1 MCLDSRTNFL
11 HMQDRLKIS
20 PDQLEAINSFLSDPD
35 NPLVNR
41 ILELVE
47 SFGGVEAIN
56 EKARA
61 ARDLDRQLARMR
73 EEGSPYL
80 KDVEWLREQRD
91 NGAFILKRD
100 YYRKVL
106 GETEAEKVSE
116 TNAATLEIS
125 SLQYF
130 PFLIA
135 ECEQAI
141 ERGELMPGRFI
152 RVRKMAEQRDNGE
165 LLAVATAMNLL
176 GTTYVETL
184 DTKGTDGSNIHLNGP
199 ETLTGYFGGVGQPND
214 YPLRWLEE
222 YLTYTTEFGIR
233 QVLNINP
240 GTVLAG
246 YLLFKLGVDIE
257 FKISVFMGNDNP
269 FSAFWTLLTAKL
281 FSREDGSTPLIGFN
295 FSNSVTNET
304 IALSAAP
311 RRALGLEDRVRFE
324 HHVTETYAHI
334 VRQPYLRRGE
344 LPELIERVKNLSAK
358 HEGGDPATEQARE
371 IPSDILHY
379 FMDKDQVEKAGLMD
393 PMLRNYLDK
402 HDSMIRTAETLLC
415 AGHGVVPAPNLH
427 GEA

>member
-1 MCLDSRTNFL
+1 
-11 HMQDRLKIS
+11 MQDRLKIS
-20 PDQLEAINSFLSDPD
+20 PDQLEAINFFLTDPD

-41 ILELVE
+41 ILELVD
-47 SFGGVEAIN
+47 SFGGAEAIN
-56 EKARA
+56 EKART

-73 EEGSPYL
+73 EEDSPYL
-80 KDVEWLREQRD
+80 KEVEWLREQRD
-91 NGAFILKRD
+91 KGAFISKRD

-106 GETEAEKVSE
+106 GDAGADKVSE
-116 TNAATLEIS
+116 ANAATLEIS

-184 DTKGTDGSNIHLNGP
+184 DTKGTDGSNVHLNGP

-295 FSNSVTNET
+295 FSNSVTNKT
-304 IALSAAP
+304 IALSAVP

-324 HHVTETYAHI
+324 HHVTETYEHI
-334 VRQPYLRRGE
+334 VRQPYLRREE

-358 HEGGDPATEQARE
+358 HEGGDPETEQERE

-379 FMDKDQVEKAGLMD
+379 FMDKDQVERAGLMA
-393 PMLRNYLDK
+393 PMQRNYLDK
-402 HDSMIRTAETLLC
+402 HDSMIRTAEILLR
-415 AGHGVVPAPNLH
+415 AGHGVIPAPNLH

>member
-1 MCLDSRTNFL
+1 
-11 HMQDRLKIS
+11 MQDRLKIS
-20 PDQLEAINSFLSDPD
+20 PDQLEAINFFLTDPD

-41 ILELVE
+41 ILELVD
-47 SFGGVEAIN
+47 SFGGAEAIN
-56 EKARA
+56 EKART

-73 EEGSPYL
+73 EEDSPYL
-80 KDVEWLREQRD
+80 KEVEWLREQRD
-91 NGAFILKRD
+91 KGAFISKRD

-106 GETEAEKVSE
+106 GDAGADKVSE
-116 TNAATLEIS
+116 ANAATLEIS

-184 DTKGTDGSNIHLNGP
+184 DTKGTDGSNVHLNGP

-304 IALSAAP
+304 IALSAVP

-324 HHVTETYAHI
+324 HHVTETYEHI
-334 VRQPYLRRGE
+334 VRQPYLRREE

-358 HEGGDPATEQARE
+358 HEGGDPETEQERE

-379 FMDKDQVEKAGLMD
+379 FMDKDQVERAGLMA
-393 PMLRNYLDK
+393 PMQRNYLDK
-402 HDSMIRTAETLLC
+402 HDSMIRTAETLLR
-415 AGHGVVPAPNLH
+415 AGHGVIPAPNLH